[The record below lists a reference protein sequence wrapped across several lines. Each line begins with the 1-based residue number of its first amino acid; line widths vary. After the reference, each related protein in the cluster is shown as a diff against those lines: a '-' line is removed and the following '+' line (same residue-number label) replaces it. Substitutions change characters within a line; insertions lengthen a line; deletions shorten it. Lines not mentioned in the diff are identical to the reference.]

1 MSKVTEPM
9 LLDKTGQQL
18 LGAMTKQNE
27 LLTAIASGYN
37 YKPTSIADVFA
48 VVQSGKANQVF
59 NYGDQIILPW
69 TDKATGK
76 TYECRLMWYILEMLH
91 LRMEKQYRECWYNGI
106 MRHLLVYSSISSRHL
121 SIARNSYLQ
130 EPTMS
135 LSVIHG
141 ETTA

>member
-59 NYGDQIILPW
+59 NYF
-69 TDKATGK
+69 
-76 TYECRLMWYILEMLH
+76 
-91 LRMEKQYRECWYNGI
+91 
-106 MRHLLVYSSISSRHL
+106 
-121 SIARNSYLQ
+121 
-130 EPTMS
+130 TMDRQGNRKNIRVS
-135 LSVIHG
+135 
-141 ETTA
+141 A

>member
-48 VVQSGKANQVF
+48 VVQSGNASQVF

-69 TDKATGK
+69 TDKATCG
-76 TYECRLMWYILEMLH
+76 W
-91 LRMEKQYRECWYNGI
+91 
-106 MRHLLVYSSISSRHL
+106 
-121 SIARNSYLQ
+121 RNRTGNVGTVALCNAFWCAVQ
-130 EPTMS
+130 P
-135 LSVIHG
+135 VPG
-141 ETTA
+141 V